1 MRTGR
6 ASTIQ
11 TNRQQPLMIRSPTF
25 RQLAQP
31 TPRQHFPTRHTTTK
45 HILLTEPASILRS
58 SRQLAIKSSTT
69 VYSAARMANEI
80 RVPAEGSHKA
90 SSPQPKRGT
99 PQKRDPSK
107 YDSATSNNNISPA
120 TIASSSPPSS
130 SAKRRKTVD
139 SSSSSRSNGGKGT
152 DHPSPFVLTHTKSER
167 EMAIAN
173 DDSAYVEDPMIT
185 ASMKAAQ
192 EEAEQAV
199 AAARAQED
207 EASLQGGLVVPV
219 LLRSAGVTA
228 QEAPATD
235 AEEGDNEDS
244 ATPADTTGTADASSS
259 NISSAPSTL
268 EMTNDATTRSGLRR
282 TAQLETLLQKA
293 SHFNNF
299 ILGKLEH
306 GGKAAAS
313 ATSAADEKQK
323 KKTAAA
329 AASAKKGKR
338 GKGSTKEEADATA
351 QVAQNREEALEDA
364 ARKMAEGKGE
374 EGVMEQPASL
384 QNGVLKGYQLE
395 GLYWLSSLWMNGLN
409 GILADEM
416 VSDVWRV

>member
-1 MRTGR
+1 
-6 ASTIQ
+6 
-11 TNRQQPLMIRSPTF
+11 
-25 RQLAQP
+25 
-31 TPRQHFPTRHTTTK
+31 
-45 HILLTEPASILRS
+45 
-58 SRQLAIKSSTT
+58 
-69 VYSAARMANEI
+69 MANEI
-80 RVPAEGSHKA
+80 RISADGSHKA
-90 SSPQPKRGT
+90 SSSPQPKRST
-99 PQKRDPSK
+99 PQKRGPSK
-107 YDSATSNNNISPA
+107 HNSATSNNNLSPSSK
-120 TIASSSPPSS
+120 TSSSPPSS
-130 SAKRRKTVD
+130 TAKRRKTAD
-139 SSSSSRSNGGKGT
+139 SFCSSSSNNSSSNGGRGA
-152 DHPSPFVLTHTKSER
+152 DHPSPYALTHTKSER
-167 EMAIAN
+167 EMAVAN

-207 EASLQGGLVVPV
+207 KASLQSGLVVPV
-219 LLRSAGVTA
+219 LLRSAGVTV

-235 AEEGDNEDS
+235 AEKGNKG
-244 ATPADTTGTADASSS
+244 ATAASADTACNSDAPSS
-259 NISSAPSTL
+259 NVSSGPSTF
-268 EMTNDATTRSGLRR
+268 EMMNDATTRSGLRR
-282 TAQLETLLQKA
+282 TAQLDTLLQKA

-323 KKTAAA
+323 KKTATA

-338 GKGSTKEEADATA
+338 GKGPTKEEAVMTA
-351 QVAQNREEALEDA
+351 QVAQDREEALGDA

-374 EGVMEQPASL
+374 EGAMEQPASL
-384 QNGVLKGYQLE
+384 RNGVLKGYQLE

-416 VSDVWRV
+416 VKSVTCVE

>member
-1 MRTGR
+1 
-6 ASTIQ
+6 
-11 TNRQQPLMIRSPTF
+11 MIRSPTF

-45 HILLTEPASILRS
+45 HILLTEPASTLRS

-235 AEEGDNEDS
+235 AEEGDNGDS
-244 ATPADTTGTADASSS
+244 ATPADTTGTVDASSS